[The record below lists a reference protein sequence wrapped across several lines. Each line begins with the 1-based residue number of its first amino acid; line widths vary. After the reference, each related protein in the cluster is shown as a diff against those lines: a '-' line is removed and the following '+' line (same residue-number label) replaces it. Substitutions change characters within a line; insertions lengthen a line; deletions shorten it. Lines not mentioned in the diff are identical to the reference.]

1 MPLYA
6 ITARDKQDG
15 LALRQRVRPAH
26 LAHLDSLGDTLVLA
40 GPFQDED
47 GRSTGS
53 FVVIEAPDLETAETL
68 FARDPFV
75 AEGVFESYEVSRWAM
90 TINKSAGA

>member
-6 ITARDKQDG
+6 LIARDKPDG
-15 LALRQRVRPAH
+15 LALRQAVRPTH

-47 GRSTGS
+47 GRATGS
-53 FVVIEAPDLETAETL
+53 FVVIEAETIQAARAL
-68 FARDPFV
+68 FARDPYMT
-75 AEGVFESYEVSRWAM
+75 EGLFQSYEVSRWAM
-90 TINKSAGA
+90 TINKSAGR